1 MDNLLCLRTAA
12 WVIIAYLAMALAMV
26 ANAAEEE
33 RTLELQKVE
42 QFRPYTSVV
51 INGIETSALLDTGA
65 TIPLISDGYFDS
77 DPEPHEDESVA
88 RILGVGGQRTYP
100 VASLPHLAIGA
111 KSWTDLRVAVN
122 TENRHPVEMS
132 ILPISLFETRVV
144 DFDFSNDRVLL
155 YDGNPKRVR
164 RTRRTWVEYQ
174 EANNLILVPI
184 KINNVRGLALID
196 TGADM
201 SFVNPEFAK
210 LAGAKLD
217 EEKSALI
224 RGSDLSRNEAS
235 VFKFRRLVFADNELR
250 RFSLLSLKTDLF
262 AELGYSEQPMM
273 VMGMDL
279 LSRFRLQVD
288 RERQRIY
295 FIQDSKTM
303 RVSNS

>member
-1 MDNLLCLRTAA
+1 MANLLSLRTAA
-12 WVIIAYLAMALAMV
+12 WVIIAYLAMAFAMG

-65 TIPLISDGYFDS
+65 TIPLISDGYFAT

-100 VASLPHLAIGA
+100 VASLPHLAVGA

-122 TENRHPVEMS
+122 TENRYPVQLS

-155 YDGNPKRVR
+155 YDGRPKRVR
-164 RTRRTWVEYQ
+164 HARRTWVDYQ
-174 EANNLILVPI
+174 EANDLILVPI
-184 KINNVRGLALID
+184 KINSVRGLALID

-201 SFVNPEFAK
+201 SFVNPEFAEA
-210 LAGAKLD
+210 AGAKID
-217 EEKSALI
+217 EERTALI
-224 RGSDLSRNEAS
+224 RGSDLNRNKAS
-235 VFKFRRLVFADNELR
+235 VFKFRRLIFADNEMR
-250 RFSLLSLKTDLF
+250 RFSLPALETDLF
-262 AELGYSEQPMM
+262 SELGYGDQPMM

-279 LSRFRLQVD
+279 LRNFRLQVD
-288 RERQRIY
+288 RERRRIY
-295 FIQDSKTM
+295 FIHDRTAL
-303 RVSNS
+303 RASNS

>member
-1 MDNLLCLRTAA
+1 
-12 WVIIAYLAMALAMV
+12 
-26 ANAAEEE
+26 
-33 RTLELQKVE
+33 
-42 QFRPYTSVV
+42 
-51 INGIETSALLDTGA
+51 
-65 TIPLISDGYFDS
+65 
-77 DPEPHEDESVA
+77 
-88 RILGVGGQRTYP
+88 
-100 VASLPHLAIGA
+100 
-111 KSWTDLRVAVN
+111 
-122 TENRHPVEMS
+122 MS

-164 RTRRTWVEYQ
+164 RTRRTWVDYQ

-217 EEKSALI
+217 EEKTALI

-250 RFSLLSLKTDLF
+250 RFSLLALKTDLF

-279 LSRFRLQVD
+279 LGRFRLQVD